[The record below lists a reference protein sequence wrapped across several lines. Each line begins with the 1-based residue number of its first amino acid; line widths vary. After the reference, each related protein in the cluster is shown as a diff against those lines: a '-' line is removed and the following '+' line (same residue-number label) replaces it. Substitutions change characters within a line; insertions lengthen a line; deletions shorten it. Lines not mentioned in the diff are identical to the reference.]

1 MLTETATAAAVVDR
15 VPPFL
20 SAAARS
26 TSQVLVNLA
35 NKLQLPLK
43 AVQLPNN
50 NTIFDPKKHLAF
62 TEMPKTISMSDIKL
76 KDSPLSG
83 FAVSEPFQ
91 LFSPQAVE
99 SMRLE
104 IFKPEVMD
112 NYKYSSNLA
121 PAQLRGYAKEQA
133 PFIYQAWKNPEVL
146 AIISKIA
153 GVELIPCTD
162 FELAHINL
170 SSTAP
175 AKRDKESATEIDI
188 STLNNDEKPIVD
200 WHTDSYPFVCVTML
214 SDCTTMTGGETAL
227 RTGTGDI
234 MKVRGPTQGCA
245 VILQG
250 RYIEHQALRAF
261 GGCERITSVTSF
273 RPKHHSFPDDSVLTT
288 VRPVSDLDVLYKQY
302 AEYRFSMLHARLGDQ
317 LKALRSGEG
326 FDAQAVKSFLK
337 EQEAF
342 LAHMNS
348 QMVPK
353 EMVKM
358 GVIDDSHLFSEFNEK
373 KNSAMEVLVQA

>member
-1 MLTETATAAAVVDR
+1 MLTETATAAAVIDR
-15 VPPFL
+15 FSPL
-20 SAAARS
+20 LNAAAHS
-26 TSQVLVNLA
+26 TTRLLATLA
-35 NKLQLPLK
+35 NKMQLSLK
-43 AVQLPNN
+43 AVRSPDNN
-50 NTIFDPKKHLAF
+50 AIFDPKKHLAF
-62 TEMPKTISMSDIKL
+62 TDMPKTISMSDIKL
-76 KDSPLSG
+76 KDSPLSS

-91 LFSPQAVE
+91 LFSPQAVD
-99 SMRLE
+99 SMRKE
-104 IFKPEVMD
+104 IFKPEVMN
-112 NYKYSSNLA
+112 NYKYSSNIA

-153 GVELIPCTD
+153 GVELVPCTD
-162 FELAHINL
+162 FEIAHINL
-170 SSTAP
+170 SNTAP
-175 AKRDKESATEIDI
+175 AKKDNESATEIDI
-188 STLNNDEKPIVD
+188 STLNNDKPIVD

-214 SDCTTMTGGETAL
+214 SDCTSMTGGETAL
-227 RTGTGDI
+227 RTGTGEI

-273 RPKHHSFPDDSVLTT
+273 RPKHHSFPDDTVLTT
-288 VRPVSDLDVLYKQY
+288 VRPISDLDVLYKQY
-302 AEYRFSMLHARLGDQ
+302 AEYRFGMLYARLGDQ
-317 LKALRSGEG
+317 LKALRSSER
-326 FDAQAVKSFLK
+326 FDAKAVKSFLK

-353 EMVKM
+353 EMVKK
-358 GVIDDSHLFSEFNEK
+358 GIIDDSHLFSEFNGK
-373 KNSAMEVLVQA
+373 KEGALEVSVDT